1 MKNKNETNYTV
12 KQLTDKLAELCT
24 ARYPS
29 DPSMK
34 WAYMT
39 GVLEAML
46 DWELRGYNKGFKN
59 LQESVNEAFI
69 RYDEELK
76 AEKELVAA

>member
-1 MKNKNETNYTV
+1 MKNKNTTNYTV
-12 KQLTDKLAELCT
+12 KQLTDKLSELCA

-39 GVLEAML
+39 GVLQSIL
-46 DWELRGYNKGFKN
+46 DWELNGYNNGFKS
-59 LQESVNEAFI
+59 LQESVNEAFL
-69 RYDEELK
+69 RCDEELK
-76 AEKELVAA
+76 AELQPA